1 MKVYERISVSD
12 ILGNNLVYRDM
23 QAMDERLPRF
33 AELSARA
40 GLSGADIPRKT
51 SKEYAQIM
59 VALLGEAQK
68 LRGRRSPIEKL
79 VYVGDTRMNDGTA
92 FTNIFNA
99 GGWRGFAFIGS
110 ENPQKVT
117 VAAEERSSAPIY
129 YANRWADLE
138 RFNAFLQA
146 RGLTV
151 DETTVVLIDLD
162 KTLLGAR
169 GRNDKVIDRARVV
182 AAHHTVETL
191 LGADFDPESFKAA
204 YDLFNQQEYHPFTTD
219 NQDYL
224 TYICLMVSAGL
235 SERDALAAA
244 VEAGEMESF
253 KQFIAEVET
262 HRAELPE
269 NLQRVHESVY
279 ANVAKGDPTP
289 FKAFRQNEFIVTTN
303 WLGHLPDDT
312 PVERMLQEEIVLTQ
326 EVRLAAEAWKKQ
338 GALLFSLSDKPPEAS
353 VPTPAQRAEGYL
365 AIHEIQTHAVGAD

>member
-1 MKVYERISVSD
+1 MKVYGRISVSD

-23 QAMDERLPRF
+23 QAIDERLPRF

-40 GLSGADIPRKT
+40 GFSSAVIPRKT
-51 SKEYAQIM
+51 SVEYANIM
-59 VALLGEAQK
+59 VSLLGEAQRRRG
-68 LRGRRSPIEKL
+68 LRVPNEKL

-110 ENPQKVT
+110 EDPQKVK
-117 VAAEERSSAPIY
+117 VASEERPSAPIY
-129 YANRWADLE
+129 YANRWADLD
-138 RFNAFLQA
+138 RFNAFLKA
-146 RGLTV
+146 RDLVV

-182 AAHHTVETL
+182 AAHHTVEVL
-191 LGADFDPESFKAA
+191 LGDDFDPDSFKAA

-235 SERDALAAA
+235 FE
-244 VEAGEMESF
+244 
-253 KQFIAEVET
+253 
-262 HRAELPE
+262 RAELAEAVRAGTMASFPQFIGE
-269 NLQRVHESVY
+269 VEGRLAALPKNLQPVHRGVY
-279 ANVAKGDPTP
+279 ANVQKGDPTP
-289 FKAFRQNEFIVTTN
+289 FKDFRQNEFLVTTS

-312 PVERMLQEEIVLTQ
+312 PVERLLQEEIVLTQ
-326 EVRLAAEAWKKQ
+326 EVRLAAEVWKKQ
-338 GALLFSLSDKPPEAS
+338 GALLFSISDKPPEAS
-353 VPTPAQRAEGYL
+353 VPNAKQRAAGYR
-365 AIHEIQTHAVGAD
+365 AIHEIQTHAVGDG

>member
-1 MKVYERISVSD
+1 MKIYERISVSD
-12 ILGNNLVYRDM
+12 ILGDNLVYRDM
-23 QAMDERLPRF
+23 QAMDTRLPRF

-40 GLSGADIPRKT
+40 GLSGIAIPRKT
-51 SKEYAQIM
+51 SVEYAQIM
-59 VALLGEAQK
+59 VALLEEAQRQRG
-68 LRGRRSPIEKL
+68 LRVPLEKL

-110 ENPQKVT
+110 ESSQKVT
-117 VAAEERSSAPIY
+117 VASSEPTSAPIY

-138 RFNAFLQA
+138 RFNTFLQA

-151 DETTVVLIDLD
+151 DEHTVVLIDLD

-182 AAHHTVETL
+182 AAHRTVEVL
-191 LGADFDPESFKAA
+191 LGDDFDPESFKAA

-235 SERDALAAA
+235 YERDELAEA
-244 VEAGEMESF
+244 VNAGTMASF
-253 KQFIAEVET
+253 SQFIGEVAE
-262 HRAELPE
+262 RLAELPE
-269 NLQRVHESVY
+269 NLQQVHHDVFT
-279 ANVAKGDPTP
+279 NVQKGDPTP
-289 FKAFRQNEFIVTTN
+289 FKAFRQNEFIVTTS
-303 WLGHLPDDT
+303 WLGNLPDDA

-326 EVRLAAEAWKKQ
+326 EVRLAAEAWKRQ

-353 VPTPAQRAEGYL
+353 VPTPEQRTEGYL